1 MKKGIYRSNRLL
13 TGEKVVAVYH
23 ESEEPLYRHNCYIEA
38 LPPTRQPVEISSL
51 IARSPVYAQEER
63 KLPAMRRLEAVHRI
77 ASCIFP
83 TPDFLLFEQKVSRM
97 IRNGYL
103 TRNPLQHEW
112 IRQIRS
118 GFPDLIKDVLQEGEP
133 LPSLRS
139 TAVSIA
145 VIGPSGVGK
154 STMIDSV
161 LGLYPQ
167 IIIHTEYNGTPF
179 DQHQLVWLKLDC
191 PFDGSLR
198 GLCMGFFEAVDEAI
212 GTRYAVKYNNSR
224 RTANELLPVIATLA
238 ASLGLGVLVIDEIQR
253 LSEAASGG
261 AQKMLNFFVQLTN
274 TIGVP
279 VILVGTYK
287 ALSLF
292 TSELAMGRRAAGQ
305 GDIIISNMR
314 QDEYWEHFVSR
325 LWKYQWTNEPT
336 PLDPKLSEAIYDE
349 SQGIVDIAIKLY
361 MLTQWSL
368 IGESDERITPRHIKD
383 TARDNFHTV
392 RPILTAL
399 RERDIEALTKI
410 PDVIPMATELD
421 KLCSLAVKRVAFS
434 GMVDTLASNEGQE
447 NLADIDELME
457 SPESQITS
465 MLICAGHSAK
475 QAQDWAHQAVQRF
488 ATDSDIKSATSEAFR
503 LAAESLIEEAPKPST
518 VQWIKRNAAKVIP
531 LSGDLR
537 EIAKPALK
545 KKLSVYDALK
555 DAGVIRLATEFIDS
569 AVA

>member
-38 LPPTRQPVEISSL
+38 LPPGREPVEISSL
-51 IARSPVYAQEER
+51 IARSPVYAQDER

-97 IRNGYL
+97 IRSGYL

-118 GFPDLIKDVLQEGEP
+118 GFPDLIKDVLQEGEL

-224 RTANELLPVIATLA
+224 RISVPAGFRAIQKLGHRLGHSS
-238 ASLGLGVLVIDEIQR
+238 ASVVL
-253 LSEAASGG
+253 
-261 AQKMLNFFVQLTN
+261 
-274 TIGVP
+274 
-279 VILVGTYK
+279 
-287 ALSLF
+287 
-292 TSELAMGRRAAGQ
+292 
-305 GDIIISNMR
+305 
-314 QDEYWEHFVSR
+314 
-325 LWKYQWTNEPT
+325 
-336 PLDPKLSEAIYDE
+336 
-349 SQGIVDIAIKLY
+349 
-361 MLTQWSL
+361 
-368 IGESDERITPRHIKD
+368 
-383 TARDNFHTV
+383 
-392 RPILTAL
+392 PILAL
-399 RERDIEALTKI
+399 ALTRLRQ
-410 PDVIPMATELD
+410 T
-421 KLCSLAVKRVAFS
+421 
-434 GMVDTLASNEGQE
+434 GQE
-447 NLADIDELME
+447 SVA
-457 SPESQITS
+457 
-465 MLICAGHSAK
+465 
-475 QAQDWAHQAVQRF
+475 W
-488 ATDSDIKSATSEAFR
+488 
-503 LAAESLIEEAPKPST
+503 
-518 VQWIKRNAAKVIP
+518 
-531 LSGDLR
+531 
-537 EIAKPALK
+537 LK
-545 KKLSVYDALK
+545 
-555 DAGVIRLATEFIDS
+555 
-569 AVA
+569 